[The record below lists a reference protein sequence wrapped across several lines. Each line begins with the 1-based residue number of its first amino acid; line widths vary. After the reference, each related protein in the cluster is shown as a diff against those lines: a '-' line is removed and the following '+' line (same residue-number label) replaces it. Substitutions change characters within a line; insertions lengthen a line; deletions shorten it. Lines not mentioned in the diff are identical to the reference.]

1 MAKIAFINIPAHGH
15 TNPTLAVIKTLLA
28 RGHEVIYYSGAEM
41 RSQIERTGVDFRP
54 YPEPMPTSKEVA
66 EALHELID
74 ATMIFIK
81 ISEAHTAWMIEEMQR
96 EQPDI
101 IIYDSTAMWGYIAA
115 RTLGIPHICSFT
127 HFVLDGSEQHI
138 PKRALLRMM
147 RQAVP
152 KLPRI
157 IQWKRRMAR
166 EFGAEN
172 VGGITENGDIN
183 LVFTSRAFHPE
194 NAKLD
199 HSFRF
204 VGPSLDASVRS
215 VDFPFEELRDEDDSP
230 IIYISLGTITHLDM
244 AFYRAAFAAFADY
257 PAQFVL
263 SVGQHT
269 DIAQLGTFPA
279 NFIVRNY
286 VPQLEILQRADAFIT
301 HGGMN
306 SVHEGLVYGVPEI
319 VVPHQMEQLLNAR
332 RVAEVGAG
340 LLLGDQA
347 PYGRVT
353 AAQLRESLDRVLNE
367 PSFSQQARYYGKTLK
382 AAGGYAQA
390 VEEIEGF
397 IEAHLDELQLS
408 DTLQGA

>member
-15 TNPTLAVIKTLLA
+15 TNPTLAVTKALLA
-28 RGHEVIYYSGAEM
+28 RGHEVIYYSGEEM
-41 RSQIERTGVDFRP
+41 RSHIERTGADFRP
-54 YPEPMPTSKEVA
+54 YPEPMPSSKEVA

-81 ISEAHTAWMIEEMQR
+81 LSEAHTAWMIEEMRR
-96 EQPDI
+96 ERPDVI
-101 IIYDSTAMWGYIAA
+101 LYDSTAMWGYIAA

-127 HFVLDGSEQHI
+127 HFVLDGSERHI
-138 PKRALLRMM
+138 PRRAMLRMV
-147 RQAVP
+147 RQAIP

-166 EFGAEN
+166 WFGAQN
-172 VGGITENGDIN
+172 VGGITENGDLN
-183 LVFTSRAFHPE
+183 LVFTSHAFHPE

-199 HSFRF
+199 ATFRF
-204 VGPSLDASVRS
+204 VGPSLDVSLRS
-215 VDFPFEELRDEDDSP
+215 VDFPFEALGDDDAP
-230 IIYISLGTITHLDM
+230 LVYISLGTITHLDM
-244 AFYRAAFAAFADY
+244 AFYRVTFAAFADM

-269 DIAQLGTFPA
+269 DIKQLGDIPA

-319 VVPHQMEQLLNAR
+319 VVPHQMEQLLNGM

-340 LLLGDQA
+340 LLLGAQP

-353 AAQLRESLDRVLNE
+353 PVQLREALDRVLHE
-367 PSFSQQARYYGKTLK
+367 PSFRREAIHYGGTLK
-382 AAGGYAQA
+382 AAGGYHQA

-397 IEAHLDELQLS
+397 IETHHQPDL
-408 DTLQGA
+408 TPV